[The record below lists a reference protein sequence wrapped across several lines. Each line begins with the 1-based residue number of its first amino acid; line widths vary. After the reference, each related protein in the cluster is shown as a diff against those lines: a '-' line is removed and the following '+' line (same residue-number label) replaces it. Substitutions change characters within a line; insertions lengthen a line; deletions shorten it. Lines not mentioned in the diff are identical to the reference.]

1 MATYRNVLLIGGS
14 GTLGSV
20 VLKILLDSPYN
31 TTVLSRQQ
39 SSSQFP
45 EGVRVIRAD
54 YDDPNSLKSAIKG
67 QDVVISTVGGAA
79 TGDQN
84 RFIDAAVAA
93 GVKRF
98 LPSEYGPNTQ
108 DPRVVEFIPILPS
121 KMQTVDY
128 LRSKE
133 DRMEWTSLVTGLW
146 FDWALRDGHLGFDLV
161 TKTATLTDDG
171 NTEFTVSTL
180 ESVGKAILKILEHPE
195 ETKNIYVYTSSF
207 NLSQDNLLTV
217 LEKIDGQDWT
227 VKQRASKDF
236 VEEGHRRVQKG
247 DYSGIP
253 LLVRAL
259 ATGPV
264 NLGDSRPGGLWDER
278 LGLEREDLEQVV
290 RRVVAE
296 KRNGTATA

>member
-20 VLKILLDSPYN
+20 VLKILLDSPYD

-54 YDDPNSLKSAIKG
+54 YDDPDSLESAMRG

-79 TGDQN
+79 AGDQN

-108 DPRVVEFIPILPS
+108 DPRVVEFIPILPF
-121 KMQTVDY
+121 KVQTVDY

-133 DRMEWTSLVTGLW
+133 DRMEWSSLVTGLW

-161 TKTATLTDDG
+161 TKTATLTDQG
-171 NTEFTVSTL
+171 KTEFTVSTL
-180 ESVGKAILKILEHPE
+180 ESVGKAIIKILEHADK
-195 ETKNIYVYTSSF
+195 TRNSYVYTSSF
-207 NLSQDNLLTV
+207 HLSQVDLLAV
-217 LEKIDGQDWT
+217 LETIDSQGWTIKRHASQDL
-227 VKQRASKDF
+227 
-236 VEEGHRRVQKG
+236 VEEGHSRFRNG
-247 DYSGIP
+247 DYYGVA

-264 NLGDSRPGGLWDER
+264 NLGDSRPGGLWNER

-290 RRVVAE
+290 RRVVAD
-296 KRNGTATA
+296 KRNGTAAA